1 MINEKLV
8 NSVLRCP
15 VCKERMVLSH
25 DQKSVVC
32 ENTKKHHLFDFSSSG
47 YINLFPSRPAGGDS
61 AECVAAR
68 HAFLE
73 KDYYLKVSEA
83 INELLLK
90 YVDGGNI
97 VDAGSGEGYYT
108 INMAKNN
115 KYFVYGF
122 DLSKSGVT
130 IAAKN
135 AKKKNR
141 ENVLFGVASIFSLP
155 VSDGAASAV
164 TNIFA
169 PCSEEEFA
177 RVLNDNGILILA
189 GAGKEHLIDLKRAV
203 YDSAYENE
211 GRRDLPKEKF
221 RLLEKKTVSFGME
234 LESGDDIM
242 SLFSMTPYYYR
253 TSEKDMKKL
262 ESLSSLYT
270 KAEVELL
277 VYCKTKKY

>member
-1 MINEKLV
+1 MINEKFI

-15 VCKERMVLSH
+15 VCRERMVLSP
-25 DQKSVVC
+25 DKKSVVC
-32 ENTKKHHLFDFSSSG
+32 ENTKHHLFDFSSSG

-73 KDYYLKVSEA
+73 KGYYSAVSEA
-83 INELLLK
+83 INSLLSK
-90 YVDGGNI
+90 YSDGGAVI
-97 VDAGSGEGYYT
+97 DAGCGEGYYT
-108 INMAKNN
+108 SDMAKENS
-115 KYFVYGF
+115 FVFGF
-122 DLSKSGVT
+122 DLSKAGVNT
-130 IAAKN
+130 AAKS
-135 AKKKNR
+135 AKKKNI

-155 VSDGAASAV
+155 VSDGTASAV

-169 PCSEEEFA
+169 PCSEEEFS
-177 RVLNDNGILILA
+177 RVLKDDGILILA
-189 GAGKEHLIDLKRAV
+189 GAGKDHLIDLKRAV
-203 YDSAYENE
+203 YDSAYEND

-221 RLLEKKTVSFGME
+221 KLLEKKTVSFGME

-277 VYCKTKKY
+277 VYCKTKNY